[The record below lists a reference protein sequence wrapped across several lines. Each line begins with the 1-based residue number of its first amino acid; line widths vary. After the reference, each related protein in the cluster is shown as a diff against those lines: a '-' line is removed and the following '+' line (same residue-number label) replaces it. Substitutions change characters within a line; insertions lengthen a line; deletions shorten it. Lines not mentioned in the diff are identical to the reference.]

1 MTLIQHFALVVLN
14 LAGELWT
21 GLFNRSPD
29 FYDKHSVTKSKAG
42 YAVFVTLAALA
53 AVGIAFWLS
62 GKIY

>member
-29 FYDKHSVTKSKAG
+29 FYDKHSVT
-42 YAVFVTLAALA
+42 
-53 AVGIAFWLS
+53 
-62 GKIY
+62 